1 MDTGYTDKHRLKIQI
16 QIQIRSTQSEN
27 VNGDGGGDGDSEC
40 DDEGEGDGNALQMF
54 TYVRSNTNWLRMV
67 THNRHESRPIRM
79 PLLRSNN
86 STHSEAFQCTRPAMC
101 SSGRERDNATRQ
113 YLLLGRTQ
121 ANAACG
127 NDGNGDALRAML
139 LVVVARLIVAGV
151 AVVPVSSHG
160 SPPKQRR
167 VAALEVLEER
177 TTNQSAAFAG
187 RLFFIALPPTL
198 H

>member
-1 MDTGYTDKHRLKIQI
+1 MQRLSPPTRTHSCTHSQTVADTYMDTGYTDKHRLKIQI

-27 VNGDGGGDGDSEC
+27 VNGDDDGDSDC

-79 PLLRSNN
+79 PLLRTNN
-86 STHSEAFQCTRPAMC
+86 STHSKAFQCTRPAMC

-113 YLLLGRTQ
+113 HLRPARTQ

-127 NDGNGDALRAML
+127 SDGNGDALRAML
-139 LVVVARLIVAGV
+139 LVVVVRLIVVGV
-151 AVVPVSSHG
+151 AVVPVSSLG
-160 SPPKQRR
+160 SPAKQRR
-167 VAALEVLEER
+167 VAALEVLE
-177 TTNQSAAFAG
+177 
-187 RLFFIALPPTL
+187 
-198 H
+198 

>member
-40 DDEGEGDGNALQMF
+40 DDEGDGNALQMF

-113 YLLLGRTQ
+113 YLLLARTQ
-121 ANAACG
+121 ANAAYG
-127 NDGNGDALRAML
+127 SDGNGAALRAML

-187 RLFFIALPPTL
+187 RLFFIALPPAL